1 MSVNEFVEQTFPDFE
16 KMLENGIT
24 DLFFLYVESDR
35 IFMKK
40 YLDTVASVGDLRQVN
55 NSIAQC
61 IAKTFDLKNSG
72 EECNS
77 PLSNLIQSYSKLKN

>member
-1 MSVNEFVEQTFPDFE
+1 MEQTFPEFE

-35 IFMKK
+35 VFMKK

-55 NSIAQC
+55 NSIAQF

>member
-1 MSVNEFVEQTFPDFE
+1 MSINEFMEQTFPEFE

-24 DLFFLYVESDR
+24 DLFFLYIQSDR
-35 IFMKK
+35 TFMKK

-55 NSIAQC
+55 NGIAQY
-61 IAKTFDLKNSG
+61 IARTFDLKNS
-72 EECNS
+72 EEKCNT